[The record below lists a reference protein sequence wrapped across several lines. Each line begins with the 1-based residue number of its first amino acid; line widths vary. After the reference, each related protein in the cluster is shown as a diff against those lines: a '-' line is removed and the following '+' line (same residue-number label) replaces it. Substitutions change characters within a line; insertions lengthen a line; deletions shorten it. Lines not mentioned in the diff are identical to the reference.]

1 MQPALVVFDLDGTL
15 IDSAPDMHR
24 AVNLMLA
31 DMGCPPLSLPEIRT
45 MVGDGASAL
54 IARALAARQCV
65 TADPTTAL
73 AQFLE
78 HYEANPTAC
87 TPTFPGVPET
97 LERLQAFGL
106 TLAICTNK
114 PTRLTHMILER
125 LGINRFFV
133 RVIAGD
139 TLPFRKPDPRAL
151 IEVLNVFGTPPGG
164 GPHGRRQRGRRGNRA
179 RRERPLHPHDLR
191 LSPRPDRRNI
201 QHRHPGPL
209 RRARY
214 PATRLTPTSSRPP
227 RSSAPDLNAA
237 AAAAA
242 RVVSTTRAKWP
253 PARYGGRKTSDR
265 SEMTLP

>member
-1 MQPALVVFDLDGTL
+1 VQPTLVVFDLDGTL

-31 DMGCPPLSLPEIRT
+31 DLGSSPLPLPEIRT

-65 TADPTTAL
+65 TADPSVAL

-78 HYEANPTAC
+78 HYEANPTAF
-87 TPTFPGVPET
+87 TQTFPGVPET

-133 RVIAGD
+133 RVVAGD

-151 IEVLNVFGTPPGG
+151 QEVLNVFGTP
-164 GPHGRRQRGRRGNRA
+164 
-179 RRERPLHPHDLR
+179 
-191 LSPRPDRRNI
+191 
-201 QHRHPGPL
+201 
-209 RRARY
+209 
-214 PATRLTPTSSRPP
+214 
-227 RSSAPDLNAA
+227 AA
-237 AAAAA
+237 AALMVGDSEVDAATA
-242 RVVSTTRAKWP
+242 HAANVPFVLMT
-253 PARYGGRKTSDR
+253 YGYHRGPIDSI
-265 SEMTLP
+265 SSIATLDHFAELATLLHA

>member
-1 MQPALVVFDLDGTL
+1 VQPALVVFDLDGTL

-65 TADPTTAL
+65 TADPTKAL
-73 AQFLE
+73 EQFLE
-78 HYEANPTAC
+78 HYEENPTAF

-97 LERLQAFGL
+97 LERLRAIGL

-151 IEVLNVFGTPPGG
+151 IEVLNVFGTPP
-164 GPHGRRQRGRRGNRA
+164 
-179 RRERPLHPHDLR
+179 
-191 LSPRPDRRNI
+191 
-201 QHRHPGPL
+201 
-209 RRARY
+209 
-214 PATRLTPTSSRPP
+214 
-227 RSSAPDLNAA
+227 AA
-237 AAAAA
+237 AIMVGDSEVDAATAHAA
-242 RVVSTTRAKWP
+242 NVPFVLMT
-253 PARYGGRKTSDR
+253 YGYHRGPIDGIS
-265 SEMTLP
+265 SIATLDHFAELATLLHA

>member
-31 DMGCPPLSLPEIRT
+31 DLGCPSLSLPEIRT

-65 TADPTTAL
+65 TADPGKAL

-78 HYEANPTAC
+78 HYEANPTAF
-87 TPTFPGVPET
+87 TKTFPGVPET
-97 LERLQAFGL
+97 LERLRAFGL

-114 PTRLTHMILER
+114 PSRLTHMILER
-125 LGINRFFV
+125 LGIERFFV

-151 IEVLNVFGTPPGG
+151 IEVLNVFGTPP
-164 GPHGRRQRGRRGNRA
+164 
-179 RRERPLHPHDLR
+179 
-191 LSPRPDRRNI
+191 
-201 QHRHPGPL
+201 
-209 RRARY
+209 
-214 PATRLTPTSSRPP
+214 
-227 RSSAPDLNAA
+227 AA
-237 AAAAA
+237 AIMVGDSEVDAATAHAA
-242 RVVSTTRAKWP
+242 NVPFVLMT
-253 PARYGGRKTSDR
+253 YGYHRGPIDGIS
-265 SEMTLP
+265 SIATLDHFAELATLLHA